1 MLKFVD
7 AMGSILAPILCT
19 FEAVI
24 RLFNHHIYRSIL
36 SPGSW
41 GQAIFHSRQEDG
53 QGLRVWEDEV
63 FHHVQVLGCSPCVKT
78 VHILALVDYIPTY
91 LPTHPPT
98 YLPTYQPTYLSTYQ
112 PTYLCIYNL
121 STSTVWVKAGNIH
134 CWVRE
139 LCMAGLQFNKTGL
152 NQQREYV
159 VFVFLYVVKQPN
171 PNF

>member
-41 GQAIFHSRQEDG
+41 GQAILHSRQEDG

-91 LPTHPPT
+91 LHT
-98 YLPTYQPTYLSTYQ
+98 YIHTYIPTYQPTYL
-112 PTYLCIYNL
+112 PTYLPTHLPTNLLTYLPMHLQPFYIY
-121 STSTVWVKAGNIH
+121 SMSQS
-134 CWVRE
+134 RE
-139 LCMAGLQFNKTGL
+139 HSLLGEGT
-152 NQQREYV
+152 
-159 VFVFLYVVKQPN
+159 LYGWSPV
-171 PNF
+171 